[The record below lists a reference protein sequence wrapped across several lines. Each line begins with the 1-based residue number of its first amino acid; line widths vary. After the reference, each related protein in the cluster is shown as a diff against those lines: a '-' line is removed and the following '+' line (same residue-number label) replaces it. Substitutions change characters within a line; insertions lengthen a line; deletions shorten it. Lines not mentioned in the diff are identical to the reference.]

1 MAGTI
6 LFIGPAGAGKTTA
19 IAMVAEALP
28 LEGTAEHP
36 CAMDA
41 QDSGH
46 HAVTDCAEL
55 HLPRGEVTHLYGID
69 LHLALGL
76 LPSAWPESKVIGVLL
91 LDHRSQEAL
100 ADLRTGLDVFSALAH
115 QASLVIGVGHMHQ
128 ETINGLDAYYEVLE
142 QRGLHLPVLSVDVR
156 KRSDV
161 LLLLELLVAS
171 REARTRRAA

>member
-28 LEGTAEHP
+28 LEGTAERP

-41 QDSGH
+41 QASGH
-46 HAVTDCAEL
+46 PAVTDCAEL
-55 HLPRGEVTHLYGID
+55 HLPRGEVTHLYGVD
-69 LHLALGL
+69 LHRASGL